1 MRKILLGNFKWNL
14 AKKRQSSMTMIY
26 KLNASE
32 VVQKIDVYNQYCYS
46 IATNRALISKWKH
59 ATLKRVVRQLNKV
72 ISAET

>member
-14 AKKRQSSMTMIY
+14 AKKKQSSMTIMY
-26 KLNASE
+26 KLNARE
-32 VVQKIDVYNQYCYS
+32 VVQKIDVYNQYYS
-46 IATNRALISKWKH
+46 TAANRALISKWKH